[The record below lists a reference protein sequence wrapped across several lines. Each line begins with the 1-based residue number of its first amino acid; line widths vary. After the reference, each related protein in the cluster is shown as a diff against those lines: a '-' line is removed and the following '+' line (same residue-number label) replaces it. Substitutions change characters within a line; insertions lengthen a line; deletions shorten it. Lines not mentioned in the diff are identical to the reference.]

1 MTITPIIAPSLNAII
16 PALTPE
22 ERWDAAGSRL
32 GIDFIADHWFVLA
45 AALVII
51 ILTVL
56 LLVVS
61 KKQMVHK
68 QKDTTCLFAE
78 YARKSGLSG
87 RERQLLFNIARK
99 SGLKRSETIFTM
111 GSAFDNGAA
120 KLMEENLTQERV
132 EGNKQLR
139 TELSFLR
146 EKLGFQ
152 KRAKVS
158 TGAPAKSND
167 LSSRQIPIGKQL
179 HITRRRAR
187 NLADIETTVIKNND
201 IELTVKLTTPLESK
215 PGDLWR
221 ARYYFGASV
230 WEFDTSVIYC
240 NGEILVLN
248 HSENIRF
255 INRRRFLR
263 VSVNMPALIARFPFT
278 ITPQPS
284 SDNAEEYFD
293 EEQGNKEQRAEG
305 RGQKTKGGTGDD
317 SDKEQTQD
325 TRLKPPEFVPAVVT
339 ELAGPG
345 LRLETPLQVKVGDRV
360 LAVLRLSEEE
370 GQDSAPIHRGTAVSI
385 VQDIGEVRHTKAT
398 QNGLSIAVEL
408 TGLSDSDVN
417 ELIRATNTASLKA
430 GAGNQHT
437 QEAAE
442 EKEQTEGAAT
452 KPAVAQEA

>member
-1 MTITPIIAPSLNAII
+1 MTIIPIIAPSLNAII

-32 GIDFIADHWFVLA
+32 GVDFIADHWFVLA

-68 QKDTTCLFAE
+68 QKDTTRLFAE

-120 KLMEENLTQERV
+120 KLMEENLAQDGV

-152 KRAKVS
+152 KRTKVS

-179 HITRRRAR
+179 HITRRKTR
-187 NLADIETTVIKNND
+187 NIADIETTVIKNND
-201 IELTVKLTTPLESK
+201 IELTVKLATPLESE
-215 PGDLWR
+215 PGDLWC
-221 ARYYFGASV
+221 AHYYFGTSV

-248 HSENIRF
+248 HSDNVRF

-263 VSVNMPALIARFPFT
+263 VSVNKPALIAHFPFT
-278 ITPQPS
+278 ITPQPIS
-284 SDNAEEYFD
+284 GSAEEDFD
-293 EEQGNKEQRAEG
+293 EEQGD
-305 RGQKTKGGTGDD
+305 RGQRTEDRGQRTEDSGRRTEDRGQRTEDGRRETEDGKTCG
-317 SDKEQTQD
+317 
-325 TRLKPPEFVPAVVT
+325 LFW
-339 ELAGPG
+339 PG
-345 LRLETPLQVKVGDRV
+345 MGFAALFGCF
-360 LAVLRLSEEE
+360 
-370 GQDSAPIHRGTAVSI
+370 
-385 VQDIGEVRHTKAT
+385 IGA
-398 QNGLSIAVEL
+398 
-408 TGLSDSDVN
+408 
-417 ELIRATNTASLKA
+417 
-430 GAGNQHT
+430 
-437 QEAAE
+437 
-442 EKEQTEGAAT
+442 
-452 KPAVAQEA
+452 